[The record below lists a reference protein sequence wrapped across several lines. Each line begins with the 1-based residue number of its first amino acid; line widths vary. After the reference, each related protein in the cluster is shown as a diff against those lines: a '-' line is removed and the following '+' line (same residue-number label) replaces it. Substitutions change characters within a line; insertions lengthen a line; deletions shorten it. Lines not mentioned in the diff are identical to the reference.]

1 MFGISFSVFV
11 WLIVKIYL
19 YSSSDTEGQI
29 RNLKVNMAYFKV
41 LKKTSEMQLSGV
53 LKKS

>member
-19 YSSSDTEGQI
+19 YSSDTEGQI